1 MKSRN
6 LIAILLPIVDNYTY
20 KWNTFQEFLHSCLE
34 YDQLFQI
41 SNSYIFREMMKIF
54 CASIC
59 IDEIYIKELDS
70 SEEKTIWLDGYYYT
84 LSNSEFFD
92 FISQILI
99 RFMYDHFSNQFDFID
114 ELQNNILIKIKDY
127 KRPLNIVETLIG
139 NKVNKLVT
147 KLSQIPHM
155 LENIFSFIPFESLF
169 VIGFNLL
176 KNDFANSFQKGKQEE
191 MLVGNFIP
199 PNIHYNIGWK
209 KIQIRHF
216 RSVIKLFRSCNIS
229 LTKNNS
235 IVYIMIQYMYHDDLE
250 NISKACAP
258 VQKTSILTMSQTWD
272 FECHKEMR
280 RKINSGRMNRRQ
292 RNRKHMKILKKWKQF
307 VIRLMHN

>member
-1 MKSRN
+1 MKSRE
-6 LIAILLPIVDNYTY
+6 LITILLPIVDNYTY

-34 YDQLFQI
+34 YDQLLQI

-59 IDEIYIKELDS
+59 IGEIYIKELDS

-99 RFMYDHFSNQFDFID
+99 RFMYDHFSTQFDIID
-114 ELQNNILIKIKDY
+114 ELHNNILVKIKDY

-139 NKVNKLVT
+139 CKVNKLVA

-169 VIGFNLL
+169 VVGFNLL

-191 MLVGNFIP
+191 KLVGNFIP
-199 PNIHYNIGWK
+199 CNSYFDSAFV
-209 KIQIRHF
+209 QIRHF
-216 RSVIKLFRSCNIS
+216 RSVTKLFRSYNIS
-229 LTKNNS
+229 LSKNNP
-235 IVYIMIQYMYHDDLE
+235 IVYFMIKYMYDDDLE
-250 NISKACAP
+250 MLSKACAP
-258 VQKTSILTMSQTWD
+258 VQKTSIHTMSQPWTL
-272 FECHKEMR
+272 ECHKER
-280 RKINSGRMNRRQ
+280 RREINSGRMKRRQ
-292 RNRKHMKILKKWKQF
+292 RTRRILKNWKRI
-307 VIRLMHN
+307 VIGLM